1 MKTKKSISLALLS
14 TATALV
20 LLTPG
25 VFAASP
31 QPLNMN
37 ISGMIVNAGSQ
48 QYSIA
53 GSHLVFGT
61 YDGVPL
67 SGPVN
72 YRVDA
77 KVSGL
82 TTSGEASIF
91 LGEGSQSMK
100 VSVQI
105 TGEIPAAVFP
115 LTASFSNCVPAVSA
129 CTSEIPLLFT
139 GVATISG
146 HGDSSPTTLPVAIES
161 AYWNPFGGPILITSL
176 DSQTQPTLRL
186 VVTYNMATI
195 DWSQV
200 MLEGAVSGTLGSAA
214 ITGGYATVTNS
225 HENLVA
231 GTEQDSGQIFLAGM
245 SVPPLNAAG
254 KLSGTT
260 TFTLAGSFDCSSLF
274 GLPEGTC
281 TATGASSS
289 GHFQMTDA
297 AGGKIVGSYSTT
309 WSVPS
314 LFTATTAI
322 AQVTK

>member
-31 QPLNMN
+31 QPLNMS
-37 ISGMIVNAGSQ
+37 ISGMITNAGSQ
-48 QYSIA
+48 HYSIA
-53 GSHLVFGT
+53 GSHLVYGS

-77 KVSGL
+77 TVSGL
-82 TTSGEASIF
+82 NTSGKASIS

-105 TGEIPAAVFP
+105 NGEIPAAVFP
-115 LTASFSNCVPAVSA
+115 LTQSLSNCISN
-129 CTSEIPLLFT
+129 CNSEIPLLFT
-139 GVATISG
+139 GLATISG

-176 DSQTQPTLRL
+176 SQTNPTLLL

-200 MLEGAVSGTLGSAA
+200 VLEGAVSGTLGSAA

-231 GTEQDSGQIFLAGM
+231 GTEQDSGQIFLTEM
-245 SVPPLNAAG
+245 SASSLNAAG

-289 GHFQMTDA
+289 GNFQMTDA
-297 AGGKIVGSYSTT
+297 TGGKIVGSYSTQ

-314 LFTATTAI
+314 LFTTTTAI

>member
-1 MKTKKSISLALLS
+1 MKTKKTISLALLS

-31 QPLNMN
+31 QPLNMS
-37 ISGMIVNAGSQ
+37 ISGMITNAGSQ

-53 GSHLVFGT
+53 GSHLVYGT
-61 YDGVPL
+61 YGGAPL

-77 KVSGL
+77 TVSGL

-105 TGEIPAAVFP
+105 TGEVPAAVFP
-115 LTASFSNCVPAVSA
+115 LTPTLSSCVSA

-146 HGDSSPTTLPVAIES
+146 HGDSSPTYLPVAIES

-176 DSQTQPTLRL
+176 DSQTQPTLFL
-186 VVTYNMATI
+186 IVTYNMAMI

-200 MLEGAVSGTLGSAA
+200 GLEGAVSGTLGSAP

-231 GTEQDSGQIFLAGM
+231 GTEQDSGQIFLTGM
-245 SVPPLNAAG
+245 SPSSLNAAG

-297 AGGKIVGSYSTT
+297 AGGKIVGSYSTQ

-314 LFTATTAI
+314 LFTNTTAL

>member
-31 QPLNMN
+31 QPLNMS
-37 ISGMIVNAGSQ
+37 ISGMITNAGSQ

-53 GSHLVFGT
+53 GSHLVYGT
-61 YDGVPL
+61 YGGAPL

-77 KVSGL
+77 TVSGL

-105 TGEIPAAVFP
+105 TGEVPAAVFP
-115 LTASFSNCVPAVSA
+115 LTPTLSSCVSA

-146 HGDSSPTTLPVAIES
+146 HGDSSPTYLPVAIES

-176 DSQTQPTLRL
+176 DSQTQPTLFL
-186 VVTYNMATI
+186 IVTYNMAMI

-200 MLEGAVSGTLGSAA
+200 MLEGAVYGTLGSAA

-231 GTEQDSGQIFLAGM
+231 GTEQDSGQIFLTGM
-245 SVPPLNAAG
+245 SASSLNAAG

-260 TFTLAGSFDCSSLF
+260 TFTLAGSSDCSSLF

-297 AGGKIVGSYSTT
+297 AGGRIVGSYSTI

-314 LFTATTAI
+314 LFTTTTAL
-322 AQVTK
+322 AQVTN